1 MTLPFRRRH
10 HDDEASH
17 DRARALFSAG
27 FLGPLSESDEGWLQ
41 RHLERC
47 PECRADRAAYETDRQ
62 LLRGLRDRTPE
73 PPRDLWAR
81 TAAAIERQGPTARGR
96 RGPLGLPLPR
106 LSSRGLPYGPLAGAL
121 VALVVLVVA
130 VMPRNTPSLPPAR
143 TTASSQVA
151 VMTPA
156 PGSTPLLIPADQV
169 AWIQSSGNG
178 HYSIVVAPL
187 AEVCASADQGCAAL
201 AGSSPAPLLDLAAPP
216 QAAVISPDNDQ
227 VAVVPAAGESA
238 GSVVIVTVPT
248 PQPTGSLGPTRAPV
262 ITPVPT
268 LPVLPTASAAGSPG
282 TSASAGPV
290 ENGNAII
297 HDVIVVGEAGYS
309 DNGEW
314 FAFSARPQ
322 SGLGGPDLYAWHVG
336 DDQATRLT
344 DNGATFFSGWFRN
357 QIVASG
363 IVPGDVTDEP
373 KASGA
378 PAGSEAPAAT
388 AAPALT
394 QPSGKPLPSAIPAP
408 SLAIPPA
415 AEAHPYS
422 FLLDPA
428 TGSREDFARP
438 DVWLPAI
445 DPAGRFVTYWSGTV
459 VPEGSGPNA
468 SGPNASTPPLPG
480 FGEPGLVPAW
490 RPATGRLVLDGWS
503 GPLASPAS
511 SGEPSAEPPA
521 GASGS
526 GPATIP
532 PISTATVAPA
542 AGASPNPSA
551 PTIAVGPAG
560 TPIVLAEGPLGD
572 FRAAFD
578 PTGRKLAVW
587 TQDPDDNQIGPLWL
601 VVLDPL
607 AGATRTIDQPL
618 ESPGTVALR
627 GFSLKEGRLGWVT
640 PPGQDGQP
648 SSVRVLGWNG
658 DDFGQVQTVPGG
670 NPQII
675 R

>member
-27 FLGPLSESDEGWLQ
+27 FLGPLSESDEAWLK

-47 PECRADRAAYETDRQ
+47 PECRADRASYETDRQ
-62 LLRGLRDRTPE
+62 MLRGLRDRTPE

-81 TAAAIERQGPTARGR
+81 TAAAIERQGHTPPR
-96 RGPLGLPLPR
+96 RGPLGLRR
-106 LSSRGLPYGPLAGAL
+106 LRLSRGLPYGPLAGAL

-130 VMPRNTPSLPPAR
+130 VMPRNTPTLPPSG
-143 TTASSQVA
+143 TISSSQVA
-151 VMTPA
+151 VGTEA

-169 AWIQSSGNG
+169 AWIQSTGDG
-178 HYSIVVAPL
+178 HYSIVVAPVD
-187 AEVCASADQGCAAL
+187 EVCASADQGCTAL

-216 QAAVISPDNDQ
+216 QAVVLSPGNRQ
-227 VAVVPAAGESA
+227 VAVVGAAGESA
-238 GSVVIVTVPT
+238 GSVVIVAVPT
-248 PQPTGSLGPTRAPV
+248 PNPAGSLAPTVPV

-268 LPVLPTASAAGSPG
+268 SPVLPTESAAGSPG
-282 TSASAGPV
+282 ASATSVPI
-290 ENGNAII
+290 ENGHAII

-322 SGLGGPDLYAWHVG
+322 SDVGGPDLYAWHVG
-336 DDQATRLT
+336 DDQARRLT
-344 DNGATFFSGWFRN
+344 DNGATFFSGWFKNR
-357 QIVASG
+357 IVASE
-363 IVPGDVTDEP
+363 IVPQGLKDEP
-373 KASGA
+373 DASGA
-378 PAGSEAPAAT
+378 PASSEEPAAT
-388 AAPALT
+388 IGPTPAS
-394 QPSGKPLPSAIPAP
+394 PSGKPAPSAIPEA
-408 SLAIPPA
+408 SVAIPVA
-415 AEAHPYS
+415 AEAHPIS

-428 TGSREDFARP
+428 TGAREDFARP

-445 DPAGRFVTYWSGTV
+445 DPTGRFVTYWSGTV
-459 VPEGSGPNA
+459 LPEGSGPNA
-468 SGPNASTPPLPG
+468 SGPNASTPPLLG
-480 FGEPGLVPAW
+480 FGEPGRVPAW

-503 GPLASPAS
+503 APLASPLS
-511 SGEPSAEPPA
+511 SGEPSATPSDSRVPTSTHA
-521 GASGS
+521 A
-526 GPATIP
+526 GPA
-532 PISTATVAPA
+532 V
-542 AGASPNPSA
+542 GASPKGASPTPSA
-551 PTIAVGPAG
+551 PTAAVGPAG

-578 PTGRKLAVW
+578 PAGKKLAVW

-601 VVLDPL
+601 VVLDPV
-607 AGATRTIDQPL
+607 AGGSRTIDQPL
-618 ESPGTVALR
+618 QSPGTVALR

-648 SSVRVLGWNG
+648 SSVRVLGWTG

-670 NPQII
+670 NPQIV